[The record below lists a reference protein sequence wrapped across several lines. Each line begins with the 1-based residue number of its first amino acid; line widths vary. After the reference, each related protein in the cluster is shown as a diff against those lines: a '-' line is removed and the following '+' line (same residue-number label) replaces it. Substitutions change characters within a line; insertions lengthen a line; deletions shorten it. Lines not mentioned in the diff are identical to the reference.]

1 MSQDTN
7 VNNLIINTLTKAQ
20 FDTITPSATELYL
33 VTDDS
38 GITGSDVITALGYT
52 PYNSTNPNGYIT
64 GSALNGYAKTA
75 DLATV
80 ATSGSYNDLTD
91 KPYIP
96 SGVVVDQ
103 TFDSTS
109 QNAQSGV
116 AIAGA
121 GFLRNTA
128 TGDYSLELLGSTNG
142 TSRATA
148 IGYGSFASIAGTAF
162 GVGAG
167 ASGSNSSALGWA
179 SAASGSRSIVLGAV
193 AKATAQDAIQIGT
206 GTNSTAKT
214 LQVGF
219 NGENLGTE
227 TYSYILLDGTTGLIP
242 DARLSSN
249 IARTSQLPSAV
260 TETTVS
266 GWGFTKNSGTVT
278 SVNNV
283 SPVNGN
289 VTLNIPSAVTEST
302 VSGWGFTK
310 NSGTVTSVNNVSP
323 VNGNVTLS
331 IPAAQVQADWNVT
344 NTSSM
349 AYIKNKPT
357 IPAAVT
363 ESTVS
368 GWGFTKNTGTVTSV
382 NNVSPVNGN
391 VTLSIPDIEAYTAAE
406 VQTLW
411 SSI

>member
-52 PYNSTNPNGYIT
+52 PYNSTNPDGFIT
-64 GSALNGYAKTA
+64 SAALTDYVTNSSLATTLA
-75 DLATV
+75 DYVLSSSLATV
-80 ATSGSYNDLTD
+80 ATCGSYNDLTD

-116 AIAGA
+116 AIADA

-162 GVGAG
+162 GTGAG
-167 ASGSNSSALGWA
+167 ASGSNSTAFGWA
-179 SAASGSRSIVLGAV
+179 SIASGSRSIVLGAV

-289 VTLNIPSAVTEST
+289 VTLSIPAAQVQADWNVTNTSSMAYIKNKPTIPSAVTEST

-331 IPAAQVQADWNVT
+331 IP
-344 NTSSM
+344 
-349 AYIKNKPT
+349 
-357 IPAAVT
+357 
-363 ESTVS
+363 
-368 GWGFTKNTGTVTSV
+368 
-382 NNVSPVNGN
+382 
-391 VTLSIPDIEAYTAAE
+391 DIEAYTAAE

>member
-52 PYNSTNPNGYIT
+52 PYNSTNPDGFIT
-64 GSALNGYAKTA
+64 SAALTDYVTNSSLATTLA
-75 DLATV
+75 DYVLSSSLATV

-116 AIAGA
+116 AIADA

-162 GVGAG
+162 GTGAG
-167 ASGSNSSALGWA
+167 ASGSNSTAFGWA
-179 SAASGSRSIVLGAV
+179 SIASGSRSIVLGAV

-289 VTLNIPSAVTEST
+289 VTLSIPAAQVQADWNVTNTSSMAYIKNKPTIPSAVTEST

-331 IPAAQVQADWNVT
+331 IP
-344 NTSSM
+344 
-349 AYIKNKPT
+349 
-357 IPAAVT
+357 
-363 ESTVS
+363 
-368 GWGFTKNTGTVTSV
+368 
-382 NNVSPVNGN
+382 
-391 VTLSIPDIEAYTAAE
+391 DIEAYTAAE